1 MQGRGRTSHAT
12 NKATPVATMPV
23 VRTRTQGIK
32 RREAETN
39 VAGRHEAELRDVHQ
53 HDTMTPE
60 GSRELYL

>member
-1 MQGRGRTSHAT
+1 MPPQEMQRQVDRCKGGGRTSHAT

-39 VAGRHEAELRDVHQ
+39 VAGRHEAER
-53 HDTMTPE
+53 
-60 GSRELYL
+60 RC